1 MVPIPDFG
9 LIGTLPKH
17 QFLCPSPMGARRDHF
32 GHRRNLALACDE
44 NIAQFMSQIGA
55 GQFAA

>member
-1 MVPIPDFG
+1 MVPITDFG

-17 QFLCPSPMGARRDHF
+17 QFLCPSPMGARRYHF
-32 GHRRNLALACDE
+32 GHRCNLALACDD
-44 NIAQFMSQIGA
+44 NIAASTDQNGA